1 MEKEHKEVK
10 CKNNK
15 AAKKK
20 KKKKDDFGEQF
31 SKGIKIKNILI
42 CQTY

>member
-1 MEKEHKEVK
+1 MEKEHKQVR
-10 CKNNK
+10 CKINK
-15 AAKKK
+15 AGKKNK
-20 KKKKDDFGEQF
+20 DFGEQF